1 MAEDINLNKS
11 VFDKRA
17 YLKTI
22 DTSFSEL
29 GAKTL
34 QEEISS
40 QPTVQEFFNMYNTL
54 FYNINELGPSNSHEY
69 LIKTSQEYIGFKEDN
84 EIIRLLQEEIAGLR
98 KELLETQQKL
108 SSVAIEAASASTE
121 VPDIKLTEPET
132 IEPAPVEVPTPATPS
147 IPEPPTNE
155 ERVITDFKRFIKSSI
170 KKRSQRLGLD
180 KKYIRGIKK
189 ANNL

>member
-1 MAEDINLNKS
+1 MAENLNLNKQ
-11 VFDKRA
+11 VFNKRA

-54 FYNINELGPSNSHEY
+54 FYNINELGPTNSHEY

-84 EIIRLLQEEIAGLR
+84 EIIKLLQAEIAGLR
-98 KELLETQQKL
+98 KELLETQKQL
-108 SSVAIEAASASTE
+108 SGLAIEAASVSSD
-121 VPDIKLTEPET
+121 VPNVTLPEPE
-132 IEPAPVEVPTPATPS
+132 IPEPVPVEVPTPSTPTT
-147 IPEPPTNE
+147 PDPPTDE
-155 ERVITDFKRFIKSSI
+155 ERVINDFNRYPKSSV
-170 KKRSQRLGLD
+170 KKRSERLGLD

-189 ANNL
+189 TNNL